1 MLFCTG
7 GHISS
12 IPTKSGGCSP
22 IIVGL
27 KPPSTGGGRLMF
39 GSRSM
44 DWKHA
49 IVINIWN
56 WAIEVIYVF
65 NIF

>member
-1 MLFCTG
+1 MLFRTG

-22 IIVGL
+22 IMVGL

-44 DWKHA
+44 DEKTK
-49 IVINIWN
+49 
-56 WAIEVIYVF
+56 E
-65 NIF
+65 